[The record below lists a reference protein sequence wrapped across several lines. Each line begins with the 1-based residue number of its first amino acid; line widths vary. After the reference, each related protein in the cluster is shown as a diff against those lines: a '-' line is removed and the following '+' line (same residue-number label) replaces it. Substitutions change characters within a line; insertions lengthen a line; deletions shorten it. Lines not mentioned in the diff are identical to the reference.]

1 VEAPLTPWIVHGT
14 DASYFTGK
22 LEAVLRAKGIAHRL
36 EPFSE
41 AGMRRCARHTGV
53 LQVPQ
58 VECPDGSWLVDTS
71 LIIEHL
77 EKVQPEPALGPRV
90 PSVRFVSL
98 LLEDFADEWLWRP
111 AMHYRWSF
119 PENARLMSAWLAE
132 HVAERRAPAWL
143 KRWYWKRRQH
153 GTFVAGDGVTA
164 STRGAVEA
172 AYLDTLAV
180 LEPIFARRPYLLGER
195 PTQAD
200 FGFFGPLFRHFAS
213 DPVPARILRA
223 RAPAVQEWVARMWNA
238 QPDRFAGAPLPEA
251 IPGDL
256 AALLGRVARDYVP
269 ALDANAKA
277 FANGEARVRY
287 EALGVTFDEPVK
299 PYRVW
304 CRDRLQRSLVEL
316 DAPERGAVE
325 RGLGARAVEQ
335 LATPSPRPAE
345 DVLGALPIVPTTPRT
360 PVDSWWRRPDA
371 RA

>member
-1 VEAPLTPWIVHGT
+1 MTPPAPWIVHGT

-22 LEAVLRAKGIAHRL
+22 LEAVLRAKGLPHRL

-41 AGMRRCARHTGV
+41 ASMRRCARHTGV

-71 LIIEHL
+71 LILEYL
-77 EKVQPEPALGPRV
+77 EKLQPEPALSPRV

-132 HVAERRAPAWL
+132 HVAERRAPGWL
-143 KRWYWKRRQH
+143 KRWYWRRRQY
-153 GTFVAGDGVTA
+153 GTFVAGDGVTPE
-164 STRGAVEA
+164 TRGAVEA
-172 AYLDTLAV
+172 AYLDTLAA
-180 LEPIFARRPYLLGER
+180 LEPVLARRPYLLGER

-223 RAPAVQEWVARMWNA
+223 RAPAVHEWVARMWNA
-238 QPDRFAGAPLPEA
+238 HPGRFAGVPLPEA

-256 AALLGRVARDYVP
+256 GALLGLVARDYVP
-269 ALDANAKA
+269 YLDANAAAYASAKT
-277 FANGEARVRY
+277 RVRY
-287 EALGVTFDEPVK
+287 AAGGVTFDEPVK

-304 CRDRLQRSLVEL
+304 CRDRLQCALVALE
-316 DAPERGAVE
+316 ASERAALE
-325 RGLGARAVEQ
+325 RALGARAAAR
-335 LATPSPRPAE
+335 LAAPSPRPAE
-345 DVLGALPIVPTTPRT
+345 DVLGALPIVSRAPR
-360 PVDSWWRRPDA
+360 PVVDSWWRRRAA
-371 RA
+371 RG